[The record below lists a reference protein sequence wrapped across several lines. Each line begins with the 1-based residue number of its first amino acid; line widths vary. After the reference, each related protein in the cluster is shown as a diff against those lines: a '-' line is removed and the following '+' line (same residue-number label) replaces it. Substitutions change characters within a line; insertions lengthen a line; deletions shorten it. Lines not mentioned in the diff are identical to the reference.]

1 MGQMRENLATL
12 LDDFHRLDGEIAV
25 VRYQGNRRRVTTY
38 GELARLAGRFAA
50 LLERRGIGVGDR
62 VLLWGENS
70 AEWIAAFHGCLL
82 RGALAVPL
90 DAHGTAE
97 FALRVAAD
105 VRPKLAVGDAVL
117 LAELDSP
124 SQSSGIE
131 NSSHPSRNNKDAAR
145 VGHPAELQSS
155 PTPTLS
161 GKSSGKYVAP
171 GSGKNGVPGVS
182 AFSEKALRKEVAH
195 GSVLVAE
202 EDPPDPAGD
211 WHGFPI
217 LSSEIRRGGRKDG
230 TQELT
235 ELDAFPRLA
244 FEDWAAELPLEEAEP
259 VNGLSH
265 STPLEILFTSGT
277 TGDPK
282 GVVLTH
288 GNVLASVAPIEQGA
302 RPYLRYERLVHP
314 LRILHTLPL
323 SHVFGQTMGLW
334 VPFLLKAEVHFESR
348 PAAPRLIQLI
358 KEERISVL
366 AAVPRVLALLKAH
379 LEMLDSGLA
388 ERLEQAKEQKIG
400 ALRKWWRFRKVHR
413 AFGLKFWAFVSGGG
427 ALAGPLEQFWNALG
441 FVLVQGYGMTETT
454 ALITL
459 NHPFHV
465 ARGTIG
471 KPLAGREVKLGP
483 DGEVLVR
490 GPMISG
496 ATWQGGA
503 VKLREDEW
511 LATGDLAEKQES
523 GELKFLG
530 RKSEVIVTAA
540 GVNLHPEDME
550 SAVEEQPGVAACAV
564 VAMETATGPEP
575 CAVLAVRGPGDL
587 AAKAVERANERLAEF
602 QRIRR
607 WVLWPEPD
615 LPRTSTG
622 KVRRKAVAA
631 WLSRVQVASNGH
643 SNGHGM
649 GSNGARAEAFGASQ
663 DWLLAL
669 IAQITGETPDSV
681 GDEQRLAEDLH
692 LDSLGRVQLAA
703 AIEERLGIVSV
714 SGLLEEVQ
722 TLGELRRLVAGGAE
736 AESESGSEEW
746 SPTLST
752 EKNRQDGAREGGGSS
767 AVASAPSSASTSV
780 PSPALSVEPM
790 RARFVYPEWPWWKP
804 VEWMRI
810 VFIEAVMRPL
820 VWLLA
825 DPGVTRPKNPL
836 PREPMLIVANH
847 VSTFDGPL
855 VQYALEGRVRRHIAA
870 AMLGEMLEEYRHWR
884 NPERKNGKDRFYPL
898 GPLAYFL
905 VTALFNVFPLP
916 RHRDFQT
923 SFAHA
928 GKAMDRGYNVLVF
941 PEGTRSAAGKL
952 APFRAG
958 IGLLAKQSG
967 VPVLP
972 VAIRGVGELKTRGRD
987 WFRSGTI
994 EVCVGE
1000 PLRFAPEDSEAVI
1013 TARLQQEVSRLLEG
1027 TGNRE

>member
-1 MGQMRENLATL
+1 MRKSLATL
-12 LDDFHRLDGEIAV
+12 LDDFRRLDGEIAV

-50 LLERRGIGVGDR
+50 LLERRGIGNGDR
-62 VLLWGENS
+62 VLVWGENS

-82 RGALAVPL
+82 RGVLAVPL
-90 DAHGTAE
+90 DAHGTSE

-105 VRPKLAVGDAVL
+105 VKPKLAVGDAAL
-117 LAELDSP
+117 LG
-124 SQSSGIE
+124 Q
-131 NSSHPSRNNKDAAR
+131 
-145 VGHPAELQSS
+145 
-155 PTPTLS
+155 
-161 GKSSGKYVAP
+161 
-171 GSGKNGVPGVS
+171 
-182 AFSEKALRKEVAH
+182 
-195 GSVLVAE
+195 
-202 EDPPDPAGD
+202 
-211 WHGFPI
+211 
-217 LSSEIRRGGRKDG
+217 LSSD
-230 TQELT
+230 T
-235 ELDAFPRLA
+235 DFPRLA
-244 FEDWAAELPLEEAEP
+244 FEDWLAELPDEEAGP
-259 VNGLSH
+259 VAGLSDK
-265 STPLEILFTSGT
+265 TPLEILFTSGT

-288 GNVLASVAPIEQGA
+288 GNVLASVGPIEEGA
-302 RPYLRYERLVHP
+302 RPYMRYERLVHP

-334 VPFLLKAEVHFESR
+334 IPSILRAELHFESR

-358 KEERISVL
+358 KEERVSVL

-379 LEMLDSGLA
+379 LETIDPGLTKLV
-388 ERLEQAKEQKIG
+388 ERSQKEKIG
-400 ALRKWWRFRKVHR
+400 ALRRWWRFRRVHR
-413 AFGLKFWAFVSGGG
+413 TFGLKFWAFVSGGG

-490 GPMISG
+490 GPMISQ

-503 VKLREDEW
+503 VKLRDDEW

-530 RKSEVIVTAA
+530 RKSEVIVTAS
-540 GVNLHPEDME
+540 GMNVHPEDME
-550 SAVEEQPGVAACAV
+550 AAVEEQPGVAGCAV
-564 VAMETATGPEP
+564 VAMETAMGPEP
-575 CAVLAVRGPGDL
+575 CAVLAVRGSGEL
-587 AAKAVERANERLAEF
+587 AEKAVNAANVHLAEF

-607 WVLWPEPD
+607 WMLWPEPD

-622 KVRRKAVAA
+622 KIRRKAVAA
-631 WLSRVQVASNGH
+631 WLARVQAASNGH
-643 SNGHGM
+643 GANG
-649 GSNGARAEAFGASQ
+649 NGARAEAFGASQ

-669 IAQITGETPDSV
+669 IAQITGETAASV

-703 AIEERLGIVSV
+703 AIEERLGIVSG

-722 TLGELRRLVAGGAE
+722 TLGELRTMVAGG
-736 AESESGSEEW
+736 SDGLVESGTVSGALQGATTV
-746 SPTLST
+746 SQ
-752 EKNRQDGAREGGGSS
+752 KARKDGATQSSGGT
-767 AVASAPSSASTSV
+767 VAAA
-780 PSPALSVEPM
+780 EPV

-804 VEWMRI
+804 VAWIRM

-825 DPGVTRPKNPL
+825 NPRTVVRQRPL

-847 VSTFDGPL
+847 VTTYDGPL
-855 VQYALEGRVRRHIAA
+855 VQYALEGRVRRHVAA

-884 NPERKNGKDRFYPL
+884 NPERANGKDSFYL
-898 GPLAYFL
+898 FGPLAYFL

-916 RHRDFQT
+916 RYRDFQT

-972 VAIRGVGELKTRGRD
+972 VAIRGLGELKTRGRR
-987 WFRSGTI
+987 WFRPGTI

-1000 PLRFAPEDSEAVI
+1000 PIRFAPEETEAEI
-1013 TARLQQEVSRLLEG
+1013 TARLHGEVERLLEG
-1027 TGNRE
+1027 IGNRDLV